1 MIGRS
6 DGHGGGGGDVGGG
19 CGHTRT
25 DTVYVGV
32 YSLGREQCCAVPG
45 PAAPSCGHL
54 DAPPGALTPDSLH
67 PGGES
72 GPHRTC
78 GLVVCQQQVSSPAIG
93 SNVEAVWPL
102 WVHCWPRQVIV
113 DGHV

>member
-54 DAPPGALTPDSLH
+54 DAPPGALTPDSLR

-72 GPHRTC
+72 GPHRTSGSC
-78 GLVVCQQQVSSPAIG
+78 SLPIAGKLACHWQQLVHTA
-93 SNVEAVWPL
+93 
-102 WVHCWPRQVIV
+102 
-113 DGHV
+113 